1 MAVLKIK
8 YTKTERARQ
17 QKILKVSLRML
28 PLFEAMEKS
37 LMVTIN
43 TISDAIERLRYAI
56 EENKAQAEPWISVL
70 SDQWVQI
77 EDFITIKKIKT
88 KPVDVAGVRVEQY
101 ESVEFDM
108 APVTDDMPLWVD
120 SALALMEEQLQLIAE
135 IQCLEK
141 QIELLEEELLEVRA
155 RIKLFE
161 NRRIPNAKMAIR
173 KISQKL
179 QDDERLMIATSKVMK
194 TKKEEEEIR

>member
-1 MAVLKIK
+1 MAGLKIK

-43 TISDAIERLRYAI
+43 SISEAIERLHYAI
-56 EENKAQAEPWISVL
+56 EENKAQAEPWIAVL
-70 SDQWVQI
+70 SDKWVDI
-77 EDFITIKKIKT
+77 DSFINIKKIKT
-88 KPVDVAGVRVEQY
+88 KPVDIAGVQVEKY
-101 ESVEFDM
+101 EGVEFDVKE
-108 APVTDDMPLWVD
+108 VTDEMELWVD
-120 SALALMEEQLQLIAE
+120 DAVELMQEQLQLIAE
-135 IQCLEK
+135 IQILQK

-155 RIKLFE
+155 RVKLFE
-161 NRRIPNAKMAIR
+161 NRRIPNAKKAIR

-179 QDDERLMIATSKVMK
+179 QDDERLMIATAKVMK
-194 TKKEEEEIR
+194 TKKEEEDRA